1 MSKPNFLFVSI
12 DGMTDPLGS
21 AQVLPYLINLSKKG
35 FNIGIISCE
44 KNENF
49 EPQHQQ
55 IKKLIDNANITWNY
69 CFYKSGKP
77 FFSQWQNYVALKK
90 IAICELK
97 KQPNTILHCRSYLPA
112 LIGLYAKKKYATRFI
127 FDMRGFWADERI
139 EGNIWK
145 KSNPIEAYLYSYFKK
160 KETQLLQHADAIVSL
175 TEKAKSIILNWKINK
190 IVDEKITV
198 IPCCADLQHFSTAN
212 LDNEKINTLKN
223 SLPQLQNKFVL
234 SYIGSLGTWYMAKEM
249 LDFFKFLDAKTPSVF
264 FVITKDDKEM
274 VFELAQ
280 KAGIQKEKLIIVSA
294 HRSEMPYYIS
304 LSTASLFFIK
314 PTFSKLASSP
324 TKLGELLSM
333 GVPIVTNKGIGDVD
347 AVILNSNCG
356 VLISEFLNTN
366 YQNAAT
372 DLLNNIDAYKENTI
386 DTANRYFSL
395 QHGVEKYAEI
405 YSKFM

>member
-1 MSKPNFLFVSI
+1 MNKPNFLFVSI

-35 FNIGIISCE
+35 FNIGIVSCE
-44 KNENF
+44 KKENF

-55 IKKLIDNANITWNY
+55 IKSLIDNANITWNY

-77 FFSQWQNYVALKK
+77 FFSQWQNYNALKK
-90 IAICELK
+90 IAFSELK
-97 KQPNTILHCRSYLPA
+97 KQPNTILHCRSYLSA
-112 LIGLYAKKKYATRFI
+112 LIGLHAKKKNGTRFI

-175 TEKAKSIILNWKINK
+175 TEKAKVIILNWKINNVVAK
-190 IVDEKITV
+190 KITV

-212 LDNEKINTLKN
+212 LNIEKLQVLKN
-223 SLPQLQNKFVL
+223 NLPQLQNKFVL

-249 LDFFKFLDAKTPSVF
+249 LDFFKCLDAKTPAIF
-264 FVITKDDKEM
+264 LIITKDDKEII
-274 VFELAQ
+274 FELAQ
-280 KAGIQKEKLIIVSA
+280 KIGIPKEKLVIVSA
-294 HRSEMPYYIS
+294 HRSEMPYYIT
-304 LSTASLFFIK
+304 LSMASLFFIK
-314 PTFSKLASSP
+314 PTFSKSASSP

-333 GVPIVTNKGIGDVD
+333 GVPVVTNAGIGDVD
-347 AVILNSNCG
+347 AVILKSHCG
-356 VLISEFLNTN
+356 VLISAFSDAH
-366 YQNAAT
+366 YQNATT
-372 DLLNNIDAYKENTI
+372 DLLTNIDTYKNNTI

-405 YSKFM
+405 YDSLL